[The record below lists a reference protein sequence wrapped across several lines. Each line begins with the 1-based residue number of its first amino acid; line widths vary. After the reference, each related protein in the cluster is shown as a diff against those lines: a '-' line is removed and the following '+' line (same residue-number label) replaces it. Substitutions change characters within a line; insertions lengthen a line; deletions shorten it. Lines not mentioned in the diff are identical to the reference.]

1 MNIGVWN
8 TLKIDRFTPPGA
20 YLLDAEGNDVLLPNK
35 YVLEEYREGVTD
47 FLNLLDAERT
57 ELAAQDAVAAAEA
70 DVFTGAVAVY
80 KSLGGVR

>member
-1 MNIGVWN
+1 VSYREQQQ
-8 TLKIDRFTPPGA
+8 TLLKLNDQARESA
-20 YLLDAEGNDVLLPNK
+20 RAAEIARVR
-35 YVLEEYREGVTD
+35 YREGVTD

-80 KSLGGVR
+80 KALGGVR